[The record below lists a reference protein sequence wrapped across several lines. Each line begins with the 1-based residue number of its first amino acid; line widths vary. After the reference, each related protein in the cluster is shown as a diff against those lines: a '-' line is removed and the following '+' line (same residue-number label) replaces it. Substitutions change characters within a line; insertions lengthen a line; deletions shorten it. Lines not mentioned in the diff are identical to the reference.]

1 MQYKY
6 FSEEELSCS
15 HCQENGMNDDF
26 MQKVEALREELGFPF
41 VVTSGYRCRSHPIEA
56 PKFSAGAHSTG
67 NALDIAVAG
76 DEANRLLEGA
86 FKAGFK
92 GIGVN
97 QKGDVRFIHL
107 DNIEKGHGRP
117 RPWVWSY

>member
-1 MQYKY
+1 MEYKY

-15 HCQENGMNDDF
+15 HCQENEMNDDF
-26 MQKVEALREELGFPF
+26 MQKVEALRQELGFPF

-56 PKFSAGAHSTG
+56 RKFSAGAHSTG

-76 DEANRLLEGA
+76 D
-86 FKAGFK
+86 
-92 GIGVN
+92 GVN

-107 DNIEKGHGRP
+107 DNIEKGQGRP

>member
-1 MQYKY
+1 
-6 FSEEELSCS
+6 
-15 HCQENGMNDDF
+15 MNDDF

-41 VVTSGYRCRSHPIEA
+41 VVTSGYRCSSHPIEA
-56 PKFSAGAHSTG
+56 SKFSAGAHSTG

-76 DEANRLLEGA
+76 DEAYRLLEGA
-86 FKAGFK
+86 FKAGFT

-107 DNIEKGHGRP
+107 DNIEKGQGRP